1 MVAGLKLANLGLAF
15 ALELCMLAALAYWGI
30 RTGHGLGMRIAL
42 GVGAPLLAA
51 VLWGLFMA
59 PQATWAAPEPWHL
72 VLTLVFFAAA
82 ITGLVSA
89 GQPSLGAV
97 FAAAVVLNQI
107 LIAVWRQ

>member
-15 ALELCMLAALAYWGI
+15 ALELGVLAALAYWGI
-30 RTGHGLGMRIAL
+30 RTGDGLGMKIVL

-59 PQATWAAPEPWHL
+59 PQAPWAVPEPAHL
-72 VLTLVFFAAA
+72 VLTLVFFAVA
-82 ITGLVSA
+82 IAGLASA
-89 GQPSLGAV
+89 GQPGLGGV

-107 LIAVWRQ
+107 LAILWRQ